1 MSGKPTTP
9 GDLRVFGTETNYTVI
24 RADPEGGEKW
34 LQTGPSCPLLG
45 QHHIAH
51 AGIMN
56 ARFPFEV
63 ARIEQSGTFM
73 LACTGGR
80 GVVLTDGRWTNVKA
94 GEACLLPPFI
104 HNALKCI
111 PGEPWEFAW
120 VRYKESRESAPVISA
135 HSPVSGKLN
144 GMVLKAGIL
153 GLHAEATG
161 DNTPSAI
168 HHWTELIHHYVIRF
182 AQPHSSDQRLW
193 KVWKR
198 VEANFARQWTL
209 ADLAQIACMS
219 PEHLRRTCSR
229 EIGRS
234 PMRHLTY
241 LRLKH
246 AAELLSAT
254 DIKVEIVAR
263 EVGFENPFAFSNT
276 FKKWFGWRPSEHR
289 SLKRPQDASPQ
300 TQKRAGRRKQER

>member
-1 MSGKPTTP
+1 M
-9 GDLRVFGTETNYTVI
+9 Y
-24 RADPEGGEKW
+24 
-34 LQTGPSCPLLG
+34 
-45 QHHIAH
+45 
-51 AGIMN
+51 

-63 ARIEQSGTFM
+63 ARVEQSGTFM

-80 GVVLTDGRWTNVKA
+80 GVVLADGRWTNVKA

-104 HNALKCI
+104 HNALKCV

-120 VRYKESRESAPVISA
+120 VRYKESREKAPVISA

-144 GMVLKAGIL
+144 GMLLKAGIL
-153 GLHAEATG
+153 GLHAEASG
-161 DNTPSAI
+161 DSTPSAI

-193 KVWKR
+193 KVWKH
-198 VEANFARQWTL
+198 AGADLARQWTL
-209 ADLAQIACMS
+209 AELAAVACMS

-246 AAELLSAT
+246 AADVLSTT

-263 EVGFENPFAFSNT
+263 AVGFENPFAFSNT
-276 FKKWFGWRPSEHR
+276 FKKWFGWRPSDHR
-289 SLKRPQDASPQ
+289 N
-300 TQKRAGRRKQER
+300 QKRRNDAE